1 MAVLLP
7 LFLSV
12 PQTSHLLCHQPVLL
26 KNNTGVALLAEEC
39 TWSKPAVVYWFTLF
53 TTVAIL
59 QIYYKSRVLSM

>member
-26 KNNTGVALLAEEC
+26 KYSGIALLVEKCA
-39 TWSKPAVVYWFTLF
+39 WSKPAVKLHGYPTNL
-53 TTVAIL
+53 L
-59 QIYYKSRVLSM
+59 